1 MTNPK
6 NSDSLSAQQ
15 STIENQMNIF
25 VLSENPAEAAQF
37 HNDKHC
43 VKMILEH
50 TQMLS
55 TAIRVCSN
63 DSIDDVYKRAHLNH
77 PCSIWTRKTRS
88 NFNWLC
94 EMTQELFQE
103 YTKRYNKEHK
113 SYSIFNIC
121 RNNVNLIPEGELTQF
136 AQAMPDEYKNPDPVK
151 AYRTYYLNDKKE
163 FSKWKLG
170 NVPYWWNI

>member
-1 MTNPK
+1 
-6 NSDSLSAQQ
+6 
-15 STIENQMNIF
+15 MNIF

-113 SYSIFNIC
+113 SYSIFDIC
-121 RNNVNLIPEGELTQF
+121 RNNLNLIPEGELTNQPC
-136 AQAMPDEYKNPDPVK
+136 AMPDQYKSKNVVES
-151 AYRTYYLNDKKE
+151 YRNYYINEKSH
-163 FSKWKLG
+163 FAKWEKGTPAPLWFIEG
-170 NVPYWWNI
+170 ISRLSSNYQQPIMVED

>member
-25 VLSENPAEAAQF
+25 VLSENSAEAAQF

-113 SYSIFNIC
+113 SYSIFDIC
-121 RNNVNLIPEGELTQF
+121 RNNLNLIPEGELTPF
-136 AQAMPDEYKNPDPVK
+136 AQAMPIEYKNPDPVK

-163 FSKWKLG
+163 FSTWKLG